1 MTKKKNIHAPL
12 MNRST
17 RVIYNTKHTYQQH
30 PAIHQS
36 HQHSTY
42 NYKKEKNS
50 INAAT
55 TWENENETETKI
67 DQ

>member
-1 MTKKKNIHAPL
+1 

-17 RVIYNTKHTYQQH
+17 RVIYNTKHILATSSNSSIAPTLNIQLQ
-30 PAIHQS
+30 
-36 HQHSTY
+36 
-42 NYKKEKNS
+42 KKKNS